1 MKNNLWV
8 ISFNFFNKE
17 LNISYTESESFRSRG
32 KFLNLLSFL
41 IKKLH
46 NKTSKTQL
54 SKLRMP
60 INKGHSK
67 AVNEVKIMAEEAMK
81 KNDFPSAFLHW
92 THAIK
97 MVDGAE
103 PTFFDQRCKCFME
116 AGQFSLAMDDAQHL
130 IDMWFHSIDSKAA
143 LLGHVRKA
151 QIFYA
156 SQNYAE
162 AVQEFQTSFRM
173 STDAKEK
180 AAYFDLAS
188 KAKKELAK
196 QRTLD
201 AQYPFVGMAVGILV
215 AVAVVVYD
223 YVANGPRSYIGHPF
237 LKVLVVVAVSG
248 SCFFVANFMRDQV
261 VISRRNLLEPP
272 PELFENFME
281 NVAANRSTEEKEEK
295 SKWNYGDPN
304 NGPNETDEWYSCQKY
319 D

>member
-1 MKNNLWV
+1 M
-8 ISFNFFNKE
+8 
-17 LNISYTESESFRSRG
+17 
-32 KFLNLLSFL
+32 
-41 IKKLH
+41 
-46 NKTSKTQL
+46 
-54 SKLRMP
+54 
-60 INKGHSK
+60 
-67 AVNEVKIMAEEAMK
+67 NEVKVMAEEAMK
-81 KNDFPSAFLHW
+81 KNDYHTAFLHW

-97 MVDGAE
+97 MVDEAE
-103 PTFFDQRCKCFME
+103 PTFFDQRCKCFIE

-173 STDAKEK
+173 STDAKDK
-180 AAYFDLAS
+180 ATYFDMAS
-188 KAKKELAK
+188 KSKKELAK

-201 AQYPFVGMAVGILV
+201 AQYPFVGAAVGILV

-223 YVANGPRSYIGHPF
+223 YVANGPRSYIGHPL

-248 SCFFVANFMRDQV
+248 SCFAVANFMRDQV

-272 PELFENFME
+272 PELFDNYME
-281 NVAANRSTEEKEEK
+281 NIASSRRNNEEEDEK
-295 SKWNYGDPN
+295 SK
-304 NGPNETDEWYSCQKY
+304 
-319 D
+319 